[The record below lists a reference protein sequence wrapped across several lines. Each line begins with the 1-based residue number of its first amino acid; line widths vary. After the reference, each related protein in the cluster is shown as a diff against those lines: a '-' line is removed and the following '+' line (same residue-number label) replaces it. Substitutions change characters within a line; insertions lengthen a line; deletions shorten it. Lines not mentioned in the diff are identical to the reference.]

1 MPSMSIAG
9 SIDQPNGPAAGR
21 RLPVN
26 RRTVLGAA
34 VAGGA
39 GIAALRILVYPE
51 VEQLLHRT
59 RATATGRGDWIAPLG
74 SERARVAHLLRRTTF
89 GATLDELEK
98 AVSDGYSKTVD
109 RLLETR
115 PARPPPLAASH
126 DSLPHRRPHAAV
138 PRHT

>member
-1 MPSMSIAG
+1 MSIAG
-9 SIDQPNGPAAGR
+9 SVDEASEPAEKKATS
-21 RLPVN
+21 PVS

-34 VAGGA
+34 AAGGA
-39 GIAALRILVYPE
+39 GIAALRVLVYPR
-51 VEQLLHRT
+51 VEQLPQST
-59 RATATGRGDWIAPLG
+59 RAAASGRGDWISPLG
-74 SERARVAHLLRRTTF
+74 SEKARVAHLLRRTTF
-89 GATLDELEK
+89 GASLDELEK
-98 AVSDGYSKTVD
+98 AASDGYSKTVD